1 MSDLKLPYTGDKL
14 LELLGNIK
22 TEEELKA
29 FIKQYSSGGGHTDE
43 EIRIIVAEWYQANK
57 DTQLTKEDVDGWID
71 EYLAEHPVSGGLTE
85 QQVNTIV
92 EKYIQ
97 DNNISGGVSAE
108 EIAQAVENYI
118 AEHPITGVT
127 TEDIQN
133 AVNSYLAEHPVE
145 VVNDALDF
153 DGYSCDKTLNG
164 TVDENVVGQEYLG
177 GYIEIQPDSWD
188 GEACAVDSS
197 TKKWGFPY
205 SLKQTERTRAKYDV
219 LSGNSTGIMYI
230 RFPLGFAYRGYRNI
244 DKETGLAKNV
254 GERYAGQNKSLKTL
268 LKNISESG
276 GGLAPEYWCPAPH
289 WVTSDSYSGDNQL
302 KAGGSYPHSATL
314 ASIKSSD
321 STQYNSQIDA
331 LTDAIV
337 DDLEYLHQN
346 IAPVRMFGLQNEPT
360 YSKQKYGACKY
371 DAQTYNDVLEVL
383 YPKILESSVLSE
395 YNDEANEVK
404 LHVGSSDES
413 SPFAGIAKTFID
425 NHADW
430 IWGYSH
436 HSMKKASG
444 EDTNY
449 TGADWYKSSN
459 YSATVKGSKENV
471 FLNEYEYF
479 TTTFGTDEFRCSNNM
494 LRMIFELVY
503 GDAKVLHPVI
513 HLFKPLGQT
522 LSTTNTKGYCLFET
536 NLNGEYGVSEIDEVN
551 TNGLAKGTYT
561 KNPTMYNSWEL
572 FNKNLPVGAYR
583 VGSYVNASDN
593 IGYVVYK
600 FSRKLYIFMA
610 NNSNSNAKI
619 TLTFDSSKKLRGLYY
634 DVNCTEQEIKSKTG
648 ANISFVI
655 PAYSGQFWTDDDND
669 YELYDDEAEEE
680 PDVTTY
686 TITNNLSNVTN
697 SNSDT
702 TALEN
707 SSYSASLTANDGYGL
722 ESINITMGGTD
733 ITSSVYTDGV
743 ITISAVTGNIVI
755 TATASVVSDDK
766 ATYTV
771 TNNLTNATNSNSAIN
786 IKEGETY
793 SATITPSS
801 GYDLNSISVTM
812 GENDITTE
820 AISGSVITI
829 SNVTANIV
837 ITVTTT
843 KKDEGELTTDT
854 VVGLSEFNS
863 VSLNSDYY
871 EVGKAWSSSSDE
883 MTDNQMRSAFIPKI
897 VLDNGDYSINKVSKV
912 IQGSS
917 NGFGIMIRIF
927 NSDGTLSS
935 SVQANKTGTQDI
947 TSTFNI
953 SSGQYMRM
961 FLWNTQDSTLTNEIN
976 KSTVDKFE
984 SITLTKTS

>member
-1 MSDLKLPYTGDKL
+1 MSDLRLPYTKEEL
-14 LELLGNIK
+14 LNLLGNIK
-22 TEEELKA
+22 NEEELRE
-29 FIKQYSSGGGHTDE
+29 FIQQNSASAGGGHTDE

-57 DTQLTKEDVDGWID
+57 DAQLTKEDVDGWIA
-71 EYLAEHPVSGGLTE
+71 EYLAENPVSGVSDEQIASAVSDYLTE
-85 QQVNTIV
+85 NP
-92 EKYIQ
+92 
-97 DNNISGGVSAE
+97 VS
-108 EIAQAVENYI
+108 
-118 AEHPITGVT
+118 
-127 TEDIQN
+127 D
-133 AVNSYLAEHPVE
+133 
-145 VVNDALDF
+145 DALDF
-153 DGYSCDKTLNG
+153 DSYSFDKSLAG
-164 TVDENVVGQEYLG
+164 TVEENVIGQEYLG

-188 GEACAVDSS
+188 GEVCSVDDTS
-197 TKKWGFPY
+197 KKWGFPY
-205 SLKQTERTRAKYDV
+205 SLKQTERTRVRNSA

-244 DKETGLAKNV
+244 DATSGLAKNI
-254 GERYAGQNKSLKTL
+254 GERFVGQNKSLKTL
-268 LKNISESG
+268 LKKISESG
-276 GGLAPEYWCPAPH
+276 GGLAPEYWCPAPY
-289 WVTSDSYSGDNQL
+289 WLTSESYDGTNQL
-302 KAGGSYPHSATL
+302 KAGGSYSASTTL
-314 ASIKSSD
+314 TSIKNSD
-321 STQYNSQIDA
+321 NAQYNAQIEA
-331 LTDAIV
+331 FTDAII

-346 IAPVRMFGLQNEPT
+346 IAPVRMFGLQNEPA

-371 DAQTYNDVLEVL
+371 DAQTYNDVLEIL
-383 YPKILESSVLSE
+383 YPKILASSVLSE
-395 YNDEANEVK
+395 HNDEPNEVK

-413 SPFAGIAKTFID
+413 SPFGGIAKTFID
-425 NHADW
+425 NHSDW

-449 TGADWYKSSN
+449 TGADWYKSSD
-459 YSATVKGSKENV
+459 YSETVKGNKKNV

-479 TTTFGTDEFRCSNNM
+479 TTTFGSDEFRCSNNM

-513 HLFKPLGQT
+513 HLLKPLGQT
-522 LSTTNTKGYCLFET
+522 LLATNTKGYCLFET
-536 NLNGEYGVSEIDEVN
+536 NLNDEYGVSETNEAN

-583 VGSYVNASDN
+583 VARYVNASDN

-600 FSRKLYIFMA
+600 FSGKLYIFMA

-619 TLTFDSSKKLRGLYY
+619 TLTFDKTKKLRGLYY
-634 DVNCTEQEIKSKTG
+634 DVNCTDQEIKSKSGT
-648 ANISFVI
+648 NISFVI
-655 PAYSGQFWTDDDND
+655 PAYSGQFWTDNEND
-669 YELYDDEAEEE
+669 YDLYNDDDEEET
-680 PDVTTY
+680 DVVTY
-686 TITNNLSNVTN
+686 TITNSLSNVTS

-707 SSYSASLTANDGYGL
+707 SSYSASLTANDGYEL
-722 ESINITMGGTD
+722 ESIYITMGGTD

-743 ITISAVTGNIVI
+743 ISISAVTGNIVI
-755 TATASVVSDDK
+755 TATASGVSDDK

-771 TNNLTNATNSNSAIN
+771 TNNLSNATNSNSAIN

-793 SATITPSS
+793 YATITPSS

-812 GENDITTE
+812 GENDITNE
-820 AISGSVITI
+820 VVSGSVITI
-829 SNVTANIV
+829 SSVTGNIV

-843 KKDEGELTTDT
+843 KKDDGELTTDT
-854 VVGLSEFNS
+854 VIGLSEFNS

-871 EVGKAWSSSSDE
+871 EVEKTWSSTSDE

-912 IQGSS
+912 IAGSS
-917 NGFGIMIRIF
+917 NGFGVMIRIF
-927 NSDGTLSS
+927 NSDGALSS
-935 SVQANKTGTQDI
+935 SVQVNKTGTQDI
-947 TSTFNI
+947 TSTFSI
-953 SSGQYMRM
+953 SSGQYIRM
-961 FLWNTQDSTLTNEIN
+961 FLWNTQDATLTNEIN